1 MVKNV
6 KGGSSHKKE
15 ASKFAKP
22 NDNKVALKL
31 RVSEDPYE
39 VYAQITALLGN
50 SMCHVICQ
58 DGKTRLCIIR
68 GKFRGKRKRDNT
80 LTKGKWV
87 LIGLRD
93 YEIEKKDK
101 LETCDLL
108 DIYSDQDKDRLQSK
122 VVDVNWTPFLN
133 NDSINS
139 QMPLILDGPRF
150 IDEREEE
157 YNRLMEINSV
167 LPSTTTI
174 TAPIVQPPS
183 YDEVDFADI

>member
-6 KGGSSHKKE
+6 KGGSGHKKE
-15 ASKFAKP
+15 ASKFA

-50 SMCHVICQ
+50 SMCHVICH

-93 YEIEKKDK
+93 YGTEKKDK

-108 DIYSDQDKDRLQSK
+108 DIYSDQDKDRLQAK

-139 QMPLILDGPRF
+139 QMPLILVGPRF

-157 YNRLMEINSV
+157 YNRLTEMNSV
-167 LPSTTTI
+167 LSSIATTTSS
-174 TAPIVQPPS
+174 PIVQPPA

>member
-1 MVKNV
+1 MD
-6 KGGSSHKKE
+6 KGLLKE
-15 ASKFAKP
+15 FKELRE
-22 NDNKVALKL
+22 KVNSLLK
-31 RVSEDPYE
+31 S
-39 VYAQITALLGN
+39 
-50 SMCHVICQ
+50 
-58 DGKTRLCIIR
+58 
-68 GKFRGKRKRDNT
+68 
-80 LTKGKWV
+80 
-87 LIGLRD
+87 
-93 YEIEKKDK
+93 KDK
-101 LETCDLL
+101 NTSNNN
-108 DIYSDQDKDRLQSK
+108 IGSHDKDRLKSK